1 MYKKLN
7 LTTTLPVQSFSKSM
21 KMFKKNYICT
31 NQPIN
36 KQNTYIH
43 SQNFDQVITFLF
55 VHKHFNVEILF
66 FLVLR
71 EFCLLNDLVLKRE
84 LLKLSRNTNK
94 TNLDKLKLKFQGFCL

>member
-1 MYKKLN
+1 MN

-21 KMFKKNYICT
+21 KMFKKITYVQT
-31 NQPIN
+31 NQ
-36 KQNTYIH
+36 QNTYIH

-84 LLKLSRNTNK
+84 FLKLSKNTNK
-94 TNLDKLKLKFQGFCL
+94 TNFR